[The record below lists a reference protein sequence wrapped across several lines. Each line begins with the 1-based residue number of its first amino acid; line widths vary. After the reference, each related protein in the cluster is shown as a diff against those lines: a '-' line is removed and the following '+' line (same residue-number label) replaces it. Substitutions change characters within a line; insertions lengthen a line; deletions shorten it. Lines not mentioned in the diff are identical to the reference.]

1 MIKLIHGEALEEMD
15 KIPNGSIDAV
25 ITDPPF
31 GTTACKWDSVIPLEP
46 MWEQLERIIKPNGVI
61 VLNSAQPFTTA
72 LIYSN
77 LELFKYCWIWEKE
90 HATGFA
96 FAKKQPMRLTEDI
109 CVFYKDQPYY
119 DHVGKELKKHRT
131 FPLPKVK
138 SDSGPGGG
146 DHNLN
151 LRETPAGT
159 AGFLGL
165 SDKKPEDEFIEER
178 KKVKYTNET
187 KTNLIYFKRDRTG
200 HPTAKP
206 VALMEYMINTYTV
219 EGETVLDF
227 TMGSGTTGIA
237 AKNFNR
243 DFIGVELDKYFF
255 DMASEAIDK
264 AEKEDNTNSFGKIF
278 S

>member
-1 MIKLIHGEALEEMD
+1 MSIKLIHGEALEEMA
-15 KIPNGSIDAV
+15 KIPTGSIDAI

-46 MWEQLERIIKPNGVI
+46 MWEQLERIIKPNGAI
-61 VLNSAQPFTTA
+61 VLNSAQPFTTT
-72 LIYSN
+72 LIASN
-77 LELFKYCWIWEKE
+77 FELFKYCWIWEKE

-119 DHVGKELKKHRT
+119 DHFGLRLKKHRT

-146 DHNLN
+146 DHNLD
-151 LRETPAGT
+151 LRETDGT

-178 KKVKYTNET
+178 KKAKYFYET
-187 KTNLIYFKRDRTG
+187 KTNLISFKRDRTG

-237 AKNFNR
+237 AKNLNR
-243 DFIGVELDKYFF
+243 DFIGIELDKEFF
-255 DMASEAIDK
+255 DMTSEAIEK
-264 AEKEDNTNSFGKIF
+264 AVKEDNIPTFDNIF
-278 S
+278 